1 MRVESTFMQSVHFVY
16 IQLIT
21 NLKTMRM
28 EKLKIVLT
36 LGVILILP
44 VVLMPQFFIG
54 LLALTVVCFAL
65 RRRAF

>member
-1 MRVESTFMQSVHFVY
+1 
-16 IQLIT
+16 
-21 NLKTMRM
+21 M

-54 LLALTVVCFAL
+54 LLVLTVVCFAL
-65 RRRAF
+65 RRRAFLILT